1 MTRWRS
7 ANRNRGNREKELIG
21 LEALENKI
29 KNAFIEVNI
38 NLSRIKKVKENYE
51 LQKARVEREKIKGY
65 ESLMEKYVDRIKEC
79 DRAVKELKE
88 RNDDLKASFEE
99 IIVLKTSLRKEEVI
113 DMEGRIAEIKGRLDE
128 IMSRVEIYEDFP
140 PDENR

>member
-7 ANRNRGNREKELIG
+7 AKRDRGNREKELIG

-99 IIVLKTSLRKEEVI
+99 IIVLKTSLRKEEVS
-113 DMEGRIAEIKGRLDE
+113 DMEGRIAEIRGRLDE

-140 PDENR
+140 PDEN

>member
-7 ANRNRGNREKELIG
+7 AKRNRGNREKELIG

-65 ESLMEKYVDRIKEC
+65 ESLMEKYVDRIEEC

-113 DMEGRIAEIKGRLDE
+113 DMEGIIAEIKGRLDE

>member
-7 ANRNRGNREKELIG
+7 AKRNRGNREKELIG

-65 ESLMEKYVDRIKEC
+65 ESLMEKYVDRIEEC

>member
-7 ANRNRGNREKELIG
+7 AKRNRGNREKELIG

>member
-1 MTRWRS
+1 M
-7 ANRNRGNREKELIG
+7 
-21 LEALENKI
+21 EALENKI

-65 ESLMEKYVDRIKEC
+65 ESLMEKYVDRIEEC